1 MDLCAI
7 SVLRCTVVFNLTK
20 IGFNSHI
27 YTATALTDMS
37 MKFKYQFLYSAL
49 KVFDEITEPN
59 TTSVNVVVSGFCQ
72 NGCYKK
78 AFEVFKRFSEFKLRP
93 DSVTVAS
100 LLPGCDVSVKDGQQ
114 VHCWAVKI
122 GVETDIYV
130 ATSLV
135 TMYFN
140 CKQPLTASIVFKRIG
155 RKTVACCNAY
165 VTGLLHNRIVEP
177 VFKL

>member
-7 SVLRCTVVFNLTK
+7 SVLRCPVVFNLTK
-20 IGFNSHI
+20 TGFNSHI
-27 YTATALTDMS
+27 YTATALTDTYMN
-37 MKFKYQFLYSAL
+37 FKHQFLYSAL

-59 TTSVNVVVSGFCQ
+59 TTSINVVVSGFCQ

-78 AFEVFKRFSEFKLRP
+78 AFEFFKRFSEFKLRP

-100 LLPGCDVSVKDGQQ
+100 LLPGCEVSVKDSQQ

-140 CKQPLTASIVFKRIG
+140 SKQPLTASDVFKRIG
-155 RKTVACCNAY
+155 
-165 VTGLLHNRIVEP
+165 
-177 VFKL
+177 